1 MTRIVSRDPAKW
13 SYYSDE
19 PKISKNIKMIKKG
32 KERKKND
39 RTLNEPIPLS
49 IVNIIK
55 SENISVP
62 IDQLLLQN
70 IANEMGS

>member
-1 MTRIVSRDPAKW
+1 
-13 SYYSDE
+13 
-19 PKISKNIKMIKKG
+19 MIKKG
-32 KERKKND
+32 KERKKNN
-39 RTLNEPIPLS
+39 RTLNGPIPLS

-62 IDQLLLQN
+62 IDRLLLQN